1 MKDDRHPLITIIVAV
16 FNSEKTLQQC
26 IDSVAQQTYENKELI
41 VIDGGSKDGTVE
53 LLRANQNQIAFWVSE
68 PDKGIYNAW
77 NKGLMRAKGE
87 WICFVGADD
96 FLWDEEVLEQVVRQ
110 LVLIPHAIRLA
121 YSQIMLLNADGEK
134 LYPIGEPWEKV
145 KERFKQYMCIPH
157 PGLMHRH
164 SFFKDKGNF
173 DESFRIAGDYEI
185 MLRELKNAEA
195 VFLPD
200 VITVGMRQGGV
211 SSSPANTIATMR
223 EVRRAQKLHGFN
235 SMGIYSVLAITQI
248 YVRLFLWNL
257 IGEKKARKVLDL
269 ARRLKGLPPYWTKT

>member
-1 MKDDRHPLITIIVAV
+1 
-16 FNSEKTLQQC
+16 
-26 IDSVAQQTYENKELI
+26 
-41 VIDGGSKDGTVE
+41 
-53 LLRANQNQIAFWVSE
+53 
-68 PDKGIYNAW
+68 
-77 NKGLMRAKGE
+77 
-87 WICFVGADD
+87 
-96 FLWDEEVLEQVVRQ
+96 
-110 LVLIPHAIRLA
+110 
-121 YSQIMLLNADGEK
+121 
-134 LYPIGEPWEKV
+134 
-145 KERFKQYMCIPH
+145 
-157 PGLMHRH
+157 MHRH